1 MSIHSRLALA
11 AILTVL
17 IGVLAAC
24 GPTGIIIPE
33 RPPEEGMMAD
43 MDKEM
48 DADMKEMDA
57 DMSMSEEGMDDG
69 MMGCTVTVID
79 DGTRYRRGPSRDED
93 ALGMLAAG
101 TTLKRVGVSASAD
114 GVWFEVEYAE
124 GRTAFVHNS
133 VVNLSC

>member
-33 RPPEEGMMAD
+33 RSPEEGMMAD

-48 DADMKEMDA
+48 DA
-57 DMSMSEEGMDDG
+57 SEAGMDDG
-69 MMGCTVTVID
+69 MMGCTVTVIE
-79 DGTRYRRGPSRDED
+79 DGTRYRRGPSRDEG

-124 GRTAFVHNS
+124 CLTAFVHNS
-133 VVNLSC
+133 VMNSNC

>member
-17 IGVLAAC
+17 IGMLAAC
-24 GPTGIIIPE
+24 GPAGIIIPE
-33 RPPEEGMMAD
+33 RPPEEGMMTT
-43 MDKEM
+43 MDEGM
-48 DADMKEMDA
+48 DAP
-57 DMSMSEEGMDDG
+57 EEGMDDG

-79 DGTRYRRGPSRDED
+79 DGTRYRRGPSRDEG
-93 ALGMLAAG
+93 ALGLLAAG

-124 GRTAFVHNS
+124 GLTAFVHNS
-133 VVNLSC
+133 VVHSNC

>member
-48 DADMKEMDA
+48 DVEMDV
-57 DMSMSEEGMDDG
+57 SEEGMDDG
-69 MMGCTVTVID
+69 MMDCAVTVIE

-93 ALGMLAAG
+93 TLGLLAAG
-101 TTLKRVGVSASAD
+101 TTLKRVGMSASAD
-114 GVWFEVEYAE
+114 GVWFAVEYAE
-124 GRTAFVHNS
+124 GLTAFVHNS
-133 VVNLSC
+133 VVNLNC

>member
-11 AILTVL
+11 AILTML

-48 DADMKEMDA
+48 DADM
-57 DMSMSEEGMDDG
+57 SMSEEGMDDG
-69 MMGCTVTVID
+69 MMGCTVTIID

-93 ALGMLAAG
+93 ALGMLAAS
-101 TTLKRVGVSASAD
+101 TTLKRIGVSASAD

-124 GRTAFVHNS
+124 GLTAFVHNS
-133 VVNLSC
+133 VVNANC

>member
-43 MDKEM
+43 MAEPE
-48 DADMKEMDA
+48 AE
-57 DMSMSEEGMDDG
+57 MDDG
-69 MMGCTVTVID
+69 MMGCTVTVIE
-79 DGTRYRRGPSRDED
+79 DGTRYRRGPSRDEG
-93 ALGMLAAG
+93 ALGLLAAG
-101 TTLKRVGVSASAD
+101 TTLERVGVSASEA

-124 GRTAFVHNS
+124 GLTAFVHNS
-133 VVNLSC
+133 VVASNC

>member
-43 MDKEM
+43 MDK
-48 DADMKEMDA
+48 DMAEPEA
-57 DMSMSEEGMDDG
+57 EMDDG
-69 MMGCTVTVID
+69 MMGCTVTVIN
-79 DGTRYRRGPSRDED
+79 DGTRYRRGPSRDEG
-93 ALGMLAAG
+93 ALGLLAGG
-101 TTLKRVGVSASAD
+101 TTLERVGVSASEA

-124 GRTAFVHNS
+124 GLTAFVHNS
-133 VVNLSC
+133 VVTTNC

>member
-33 RPPEEGMMAD
+33 RSPEEGMMAD

-48 DADMKEMDA
+48 DA
-57 DMSMSEEGMDDG
+57 SEAGMDDG
-69 MMGCTVTVID
+69 MMGCTVTVIE
-79 DGTRYRRGPSRDED
+79 DGTRYRRGPSRDEG

-124 GRTAFVHNS
+124 GLTAFVHNS
-133 VVNLSC
+133 VMNSNC

>member
-48 DADMKEMDA
+48 DADM
-57 DMSMSEEGMDDG
+57 SMSEEGMDDG

-79 DGTRYRRGPSRDED
+79 DGTRYRSGPSRDEG

-114 GVWFEVEYAE
+114 GVWFEVEYPE

-133 VVNLSC
+133 VVNSSC

>member
-11 AILTVL
+11 TIVTVL

-33 RPPEEGMMAD
+33 RPPAEESMAD
-43 MDKEM
+43 MEM
-48 DADMKEMDA
+48 MESA
-57 DMSMSEEGMDDG
+57 EGMDD

-79 DGTRYRRGPSRDED
+79 DGTRYRVGPSRDNG
-93 ALGMLAAG
+93 ALGLLAAG
-101 TTLKRVGVSASAD
+101 TTLKRVGVSASED

-124 GRTAFVHNS
+124 GQSAFVHNS
-133 VVNLSC
+133 VVTSNC

>member
-24 GPTGIIIPE
+24 GPTGIIIPD
-33 RPPEEGMMAD
+33 RPPEEGMTAD
-43 MDKEM
+43 MDQEM
-48 DADMKEMDA
+48 DAP
-57 DMSMSEEGMDDG
+57 EEGMDDG

-79 DGTRYRRGPSRDED
+79 DGTRYRRGPSRDEG
-93 ALGMLAAG
+93 ALGLLAAG

-124 GRTAFVHNS
+124 GLTAFVHNS
-133 VVNLSC
+133 VVNSNC

>member
-17 IGVLAAC
+17 IGMLAAC

-48 DADMKEMDA
+48 DTP
-57 DMSMSEEGMDDG
+57 EEMDDG

-79 DGTRYRRGPSRDED
+79 DGTRYRVGPSRDD
-93 ALGMLAAG
+93 GALGLLAAG

-124 GRTAFVHNS
+124 GSTAFVHNS
-133 VVNLSC
+133 VVNSNC

>member
-33 RPPEEGMMAD
+33 RPPEEGMMDD
-43 MDKEM
+43 MDQEM
-48 DADMKEMDA
+48 GAL
-57 DMSMSEEGMDDG
+57 EEGMDDS
-69 MMGCTVTVID
+69 MMGCTVTVIE
-79 DGTRYRRGPSRDED
+79 DGTRYRRGPSRDEG

-101 TTLKRVGVSASAD
+101 TTLKRIGVSASAD
-114 GVWFEVEYAE
+114 GVWFEVEDAE
-124 GRTAFVHNS
+124 GLTAFVHNS
-133 VVNLSC
+133 VVNSNC

>member
-43 MDKEM
+43 MDK
-48 DADMKEMDA
+48 DMAEPEA
-57 DMSMSEEGMDDG
+57 EMDDG
-69 MMGCTVTVID
+69 MMGCTVTVIN
-79 DGTRYRRGPSRDED
+79 DGTRYRRGPSRDEG
-93 ALGMLAAG
+93 ALGLLAAG
-101 TTLKRVGVSASAD
+101 TTLERVGVSASEA

-124 GRTAFVHNS
+124 GLTAFVHNS
-133 VVNLSC
+133 VVTTNC